1 MIPPA
6 EYQYYE
12 GSSGSRNGS
21 NLEEFHLNL
30 PYEEIK
36 VTELRWD
43 FMEAKDGRQNKE
55 MVEGRAMAGNKKR
68 EGSQMNDGNKN
79 STIRQEKMKQ
89 E

>member
-1 MIPPA
+1 VIPPA

-55 MVEGRAMAGNKKR
+55 MVEGRARAGNKKR
-68 EGSQMNDGNKN
+68 EGSQMM
-79 STIRQEKMKQ
+79 MKTRIAQ
-89 E
+89 